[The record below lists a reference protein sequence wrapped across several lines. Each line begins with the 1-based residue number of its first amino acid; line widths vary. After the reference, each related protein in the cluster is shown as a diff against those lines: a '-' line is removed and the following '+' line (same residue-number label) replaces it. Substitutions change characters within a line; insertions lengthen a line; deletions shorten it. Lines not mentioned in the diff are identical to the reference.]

1 MVFRSGGTYISVKM
15 NRRASQAVLFLIWAF
30 WATAAGHAFSMGL
43 GGTGAVTMASGQG
56 FGPKLQYGGGASIEL
71 VFPIKNW
78 LRLDSSIDLFTVA
91 PSDASGGFL
100 YRGYSGAAVA
110 VMVQAV
116 APVVSSPGFGT
127 MRLGGGLGAAGALPS
142 YWYTTL
148 AFFYVEPRA
157 EGLLEWQP
165 AGLPNFNFQ
174 LVLPVRMQLRRDMS
188 YSASAGFGITVLY
201 RFGKAK

>member
-1 MVFRSGGTYISVKM
+1 
-15 NRRASQAVLFLIWAF
+15 
-30 WATAAGHAFSMGL
+30 MGL
-43 GGTGAVTMASGQG
+43 GGTGTVTMSAGQG

-71 VFPIKNW
+71 VFPILDW
-78 LRLDSSIDLFTVA
+78 LRLDASLDLFTVA

-110 VMVQAV
+110 IMFQAEF
-116 APVVSSPGFGT
+116 PVVSSTSFGT

-148 AFFYVEPRA
+148 AFFYLEPRV
-157 EGLLEWQP
+157 EGLLDWQP
-165 AGLPNFNFQ
+165 AGLPNFDFQ
-174 LVLPVRMQLRRDMS
+174 LVLPVSMQLRRDMS
-188 YSASAGFGITVLY
+188 YSTSAGFGITVLY